1 MFEAHLTV
9 WAFDLALPKAG
20 NSIAARI
27 AMMAITTSN
36 SINVKPAERRSP
48 GVAFREFDGSSFKF
62 EIERAVGGFND
73 SLRIGLDTWVNHP
86 G

>member
-1 MFEAHLTV
+1 MFEAQRTV
-9 WAFDLALPKAG
+9 CEFALASPKAG
-20 NSIAARI
+20 KSIAARI

-48 GVAFREFDGSSFKF
+48 EVAFGEFEGGSFKF
-62 EIERAVGGFND
+62 DIERAVGGFNE
-73 SLRIGLDTWVNHP
+73 SLRLGPDTWVNPP